1 MRGIKWPVLLV
12 CLALVGGCVRPYSFE
27 KLEAGM
33 TRDEVARVLKR
44 PLVYVSGASGAELF
58 VMEQEA
64 KVPGA
69 FPAREQVF
77 LQFRDHRLAGWK
89 GNWDMQ
95 KRLF

>member
-1 MRGIKWPVLLV
+1 MRGLKTLMLLV
-12 CLALVGGCVRPYSFE
+12 CLALVAGCVRPYSFE

-33 TRDEVARVLKR
+33 TKDEVALVLKR
-44 PLVYVSGASGAELF
+44 PLVYVSGAPSAELF
-58 VMEQEA
+58 VVEQET

-69 FPAREQVF
+69 FPGREQLF
-77 LQFRDHRLAGWK
+77 LQFRDHRLSGWK